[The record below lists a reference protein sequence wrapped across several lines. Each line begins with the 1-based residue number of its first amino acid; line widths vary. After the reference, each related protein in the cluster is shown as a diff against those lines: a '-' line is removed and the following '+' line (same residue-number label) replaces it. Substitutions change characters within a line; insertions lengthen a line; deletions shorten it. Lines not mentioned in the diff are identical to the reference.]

1 MLNGFE
7 WLTSLFKHW
16 NNLVILC
23 SLPQHV
29 GLCILCDTY
38 FGIVFVDVLVVGHLH
53 QAVPQVVIGK
63 DEETGLKVA
72 VDLFQIL
79 KTQ

>member
-1 MLNGFE
+1 M
-7 WLTSLFKHW
+7 
-16 NNLVILC
+16 
-23 SLPQHV
+23 

-53 QAVPQVVIGK
+53 QAVPQVVVGK